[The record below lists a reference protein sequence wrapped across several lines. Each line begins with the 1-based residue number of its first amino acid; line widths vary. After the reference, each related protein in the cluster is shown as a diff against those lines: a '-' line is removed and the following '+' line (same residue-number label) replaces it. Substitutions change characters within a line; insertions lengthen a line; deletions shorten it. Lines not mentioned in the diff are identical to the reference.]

1 MTGAELAIAITTAP
15 RVRETFTASL
25 ASLRNAGFDQTVRV
39 FADKV
44 NPEGEGCEITR
55 NDPPLDGIK
64 NWYKACRTLLDET
77 DAPWLMI
84 LEDDVTW
91 ANGAAQ
97 ALYRD
102 LESLDPATTGYVS
115 LYLCRM
121 VERFIRREKHVQRLD
136 RGMHNAAAM
145 GGRCWGSQAYVLP
158 RRSAERLLADGMFK
172 NMVQVRW
179 KNRDLLVSGTLSRLG
194 YKLLY
199 RVPCLVDH
207 RLGSANSS
215 LTKKGVMP
223 DLLTDYWTG
232 EP

>member
-1 MTGAELAIAITTAP
+1 MTADDLAIAITTAP
-15 RVRETFTASL
+15 RAKETFTASL
-25 ASLRNAGFDQTVRV
+25 ASLRQAGFTQPVRV

-44 NPEGEGCEITR
+44 NPSGDGCLVTV

-64 NWYKACRTLLDET
+64 NWYKACQTLIEET
-77 DAPWLMI
+77 SAPWLMI

-102 LESLDPATTGYVS
+102 LEGLDPEKVGYVS
-115 LYLCRM
+115 LYLCRH
-121 VERFIRREKHVQRLD
+121 VAKHIHRELHVSRLPA
-136 RGMHNAAAM
+136 GMHNAASM

-158 RRSAERLLADGMFK
+158 RQSAERLLSDRIFT
-172 NMVQVRW
+172 NMVQIRW
-179 KNRDLLVSGTLSRLG
+179 KNRDLLVSGTLSRHG
-194 YKLLY
+194 KKLLY
-199 RVPCLVDH
+199 RVPCLVNH
-207 RLGSANSS
+207 KLGNANSS

>member
-1 MTGAELAIAITTAP
+1 MTGADLAIAITTAP

-25 ASLRNAGFDQTVRV
+25 ASLRRAGFDQQVSV

-44 NPEGEGCEITR
+44 SPSGEGCVVKR

-64 NWYKACRTLLDET
+64 NWYKACQSLVEET
-77 DAPWLMI
+77 DASWVMI

-91 ANGAAQ
+91 VNGAAE

-102 LESLDPATTGYVS
+102 LDAVNAESTGYVS
-115 LYLCRM
+115 LYLCRR
-121 VERFIRREKHVQRLD
+121 VAKFIHSDQHAKKLQPGL
-136 RGMHNAAAM
+136 HNAAGFGA
-145 GGRCWGSQAYVLP
+145 RCWGSQAYVLP
-158 RRSAERLLADGMFK
+158 RASAKRLLADGIFRK
-172 NMVQVRW
+172 AVQVRW

-194 YKLLY
+194 LKLLY
-199 RVPCLVDH
+199 RVPCLVSH
-207 RLGSANSS
+207 ELGSANSS

>member
-1 MTGAELAIAITTAP
+1 MTASEVAIAITTAP
-15 RVRETFTASL
+15 RARETFTESI
-25 ASLRNAGFDQTVRV
+25 ASLRGAGFSQQVRV
-39 FADKV
+39 FADRV
-44 NPEGEGCEITR
+44 SPEAEGCVVTR

-64 NWYKACRTLLDET
+64 NWCRACRALLDET
-77 DAPWLMI
+77 DAQWLMV

-91 ANGAAQ
+91 ARGAAE

-102 LESLDPATTGYVS
+102 LESLDPATTGYLS
-115 LYLCRM
+115 LYLCRH
-121 VERFIRREKHVQRLD
+121 VARFIRREKHVQVLS
-136 RGMHNAAAM
+136 RGFHNAAGM
-145 GGRCWGSQAYVLP
+145 GARCWGSQAYVLS
-158 RRSAERLLADGMFK
+158 RQSAERLLADGIFK
-172 NMVQVRW
+172 TMVQVRW

-194 YKLLY
+194 FRLLY

-223 DLLTDYWTG
+223 DLQTDYFTG

>member
-1 MTGAELAIAITTAP
+1 MTADDLAIAITTAP
-15 RVRETFTASL
+15 RDRETFAASL
-25 ASLRNAGFDQTVRV
+25 ASLRAAGFVQQVRV
-39 FADKV
+39 LADKV
-44 NPEGEGCEITR
+44 SPEGEGCVITR

-77 DAPWLMI
+77 AATWLMI

-91 ANGAAQ
+91 AKGASE

-102 LESLDPATTGYVS
+102 LGALDPATTGYLS
-115 LYLCRM
+115 LYLCRH
-121 VERFIRREKHVQRLD
+121 VAKHIQREAHAKRLPP
-136 RGMHNAAAM
+136 GMHDAASM

-158 RRSAERLLADGMFK
+158 RQSAEKLLSDRIFT
-172 NMVQVRW
+172 NMVQIRW
-179 KNRDLLVSGTLSRLG
+179 KNRDLLVSGTLSRHG
-194 YKLLY
+194 KKLLY
-199 RVPCLVDH
+199 RVPCLVNH
-207 RLGSANSS
+207 KLGNANSS

>member
-1 MTGAELAIAITTAP
+1 MTAADLAIAITTAP
-15 RVRETFTASL
+15 RARETFTSSL
-25 ASLRNAGFDQTVRV
+25 ASLRAAGFVQQVRV

-44 NPEGEGCEITR
+44 DPHGEGCVITR

-64 NWYKACRTLLDET
+64 NWYKACRALLDET
-77 DAPWLMI
+77 GAPWLML

-91 ANGAAQ
+91 ARGAAE

-102 LESLDPATTGYVS
+102 LESLEPATTGYLS
-115 LYLCRM
+115 LYLCRH
-121 VERFIRREKHVQRLD
+121 VAKFIRREKHLRVLP
-136 RGMHNAAAM
+136 RGFHDASGM
-145 GGRCWGSQAYVLP
+145 GGRCWGSQAYVLS
-158 RRSAERLLADGMFK
+158 RSSAEKLLADGIFK
-172 NMVQVRW
+172 TMVQVRW

-194 YKLLY
+194 RKLLY

>member
-1 MTGAELAIAITTAP
+1 MTADDLAIAITTAP
-15 RVRETFTASL
+15 RARETFTASL
-25 ASLRNAGFDQTVRV
+25 ASLRRAGFTQSVRV

-44 NPEGEGCEITR
+44 RPQGEGCEITY

-64 NWYKACRTLLDET
+64 NWYKACQTLVEGAS
-77 DAPWLMI
+77 APWLMI

-102 LESLDPATTGYVS
+102 LDGLDPEKTGYVS

-121 VERFIRREKHVQRLD
+121 VAKFIHREMHAKRLP
-136 RGMHNAAAM
+136 RGMHNAAGM

-158 RRSAERLLADGMFK
+158 RESAKRLLADGIFR
-172 NMVQVRW
+172 NMVKVRW

-199 RVPCLVDH
+199 RVPCLVNHD
-207 RLGSANSS
+207 LGSANSS